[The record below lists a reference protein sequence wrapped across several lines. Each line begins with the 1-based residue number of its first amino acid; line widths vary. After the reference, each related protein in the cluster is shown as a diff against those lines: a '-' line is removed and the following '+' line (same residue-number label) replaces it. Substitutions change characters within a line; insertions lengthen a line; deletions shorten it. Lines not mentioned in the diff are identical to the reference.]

1 MKPVRTAATVLGLS
15 ACALL
20 GLTGIVNAA
29 ASGGGNAA
37 PVLVTNS
44 TASPV
49 PVAGTV
55 NVGNFPAAPT
65 TATVQLL
72 DTSFGGGGS
81 TSATVDASS
90 YKTVRLYLGRIFGT
104 GCDFSTS
111 TITVALTDTAT
122 SSVLD
127 VFEIGQVNH
136 TNKVYEAPGTNL
148 RLSVSG
154 PTACLE
160 NVAIWGRS
168 N

>member
-15 ACALL
+15 AFALL
-20 GLTGIVNAA
+20 GLTGVVQAA
-29 ASGGGNAA
+29 GSGGGSAA
-37 PVLVTNS
+37 PVVVTNS

-65 TATVQLL
+65 PTTVQLL

-81 TSATVDASS
+81 TSATMDVSS

-104 GCDFSTS
+104 GCDYSTS
-111 TITVALTDTAT
+111 IITVALTDTAT
-122 SSVLD
+122 GSLVD

-154 PTACLE
+154 PNACLE
-160 NVAIWGRS
+160 NVAMWGRS